1 MFRSRHSGPDQKDG
15 ADALA
20 LGAIRRHLLSAL
32 IAMPMVV
39 LGASQGSAQEYK
51 GSNQKPGSVGFWHQ
65 SLIGH
70 FQIGWD
76 ERIYLYLRTPH
87 KCGSGLAFYQPL
99 AKGKQMILDVI
110 LAMESQGRPINI
122 RIDSCEETGGG
133 VSYGIFDK
141 LEIVPR

>member
-1 MFRSRHSGPDQKDG
+1 MASRKV
-15 ADALA
+15 
-20 LGAIRRHLLSAL
+20 RRQVLSAFTA
-32 IAMPMVV
+32 ITFMT
-39 LGASQGSAQEYK
+39 LGLSHAFAQEYK

-76 ERIYLYLRTPH
+76 ERIYLFLRTPH

-110 LAMESQGRPINI
+110 IAMESQDRPINI
-122 RIDSCEETGGG
+122 RIDSCEETAGG
-133 VSYGIFDK
+133 VTYGIFDK